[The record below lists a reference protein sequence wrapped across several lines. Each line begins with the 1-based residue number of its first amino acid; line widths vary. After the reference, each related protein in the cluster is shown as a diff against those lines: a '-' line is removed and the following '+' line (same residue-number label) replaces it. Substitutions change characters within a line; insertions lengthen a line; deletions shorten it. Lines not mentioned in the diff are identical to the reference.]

1 MRRTQKTRFAAFMW
15 TRQHEITL
23 LRLDNKMKR
32 KNSTWAK
39 IGSRKTKTSS
49 WLLRLFFNFP
59 LLPECVCW
67 VCKNYDLQRALLK
80 LYMASYGCA
89 RRRVVMR

>member
-1 MRRTQKTRFAAFMW
+1 LEAEKQKQALGSAAYF
-15 TRQHEITL
+15 
-23 LRLDNKMKR
+23 
-32 KNSTWAK
+32 
-39 IGSRKTKTSS
+39 
-49 WLLRLFFNFP
+49 FFNFP

-89 RRRVVMR
+89 RRCVVMR